1 MAGTAEEMYEQVMKL
16 SEDERRKLIRLL
28 AKSESGQESKAE
40 VERLWNQEAAQRYQ
54 DYKDGKVEAIPADE
68 VFQRLEARFAK

>member
-1 MAGTAEEMYEQVMKL
+1 MASKVKEMYEQVMKL
-16 SEDERRKLIRLL
+16 SDDERRKLIRLL
-28 AKSESGQESKAE
+28 AKSEGGHETQAE
-40 VERLWNQEAAQRYQ
+40 VERLWNQEATQRYQ